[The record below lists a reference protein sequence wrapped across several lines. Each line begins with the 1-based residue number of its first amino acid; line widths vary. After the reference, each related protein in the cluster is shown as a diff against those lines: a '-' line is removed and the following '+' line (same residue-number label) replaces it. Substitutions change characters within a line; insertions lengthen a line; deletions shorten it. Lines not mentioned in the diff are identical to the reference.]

1 MNVSGKIDFN
11 DVRVGQIIPI
21 FKEINKLIP
30 PEKFFSIVSDYG
42 RKEHCLFFESGSF
55 IEKYGEFS
63 FGTADPCLKIKG
75 VKNTFTIDA
84 LNDLG
89 IKFIEFIK
97 DDFSFCDS
105 VEYFKGQ
112 IRGTL
117 RPLKKKNITE
127 DEKLK
132 QKTHMDVLRTVAFAF
147 GPSKKP
153 PMPYGGLIGTIS
165 YDFIEQF
172 EDLPETRE
180 DILNTPDYEMYFVDN
195 LFCCDHKRNKT
206 YFVANAL
213 VIDDDFQE
221 TFDQCE
227 KTISTYEKILS
238 QSQMPVK
245 RIYGKKKVRI
255 TSDTSKKKYIDD
267 IKKLKEHIYLGD
279 IFQVVASRTLI
290 SEYNCEPLDI
300 YNCLQKLNPSPYM
313 FFVNAS
319 SGILLGASPEMALR
333 VQGKEEKKVQIRPI
347 AGTRK
352 RGIVD
357 NKIDSDLDAKY
368 ELELKTNEKEIA
380 EHIML
385 VDLARNDIA
394 RISEPG
400 TREVDELF
408 VAEKYSHV
416 QHLVSNVYGT
426 LRKDLDA
433 LHAYVACMNMGTL
446 TGAPKPK
453 AMELIRKQ
461 EKTKRNLYGG
471 SVAYLSPDGDFDST
485 IIIRAM
491 QIKGNKAYIRS
502 GAGIVYNS
510 IPEEE
515 YMESINKAMSCIA
528 AIEKAGGVE
537 YENKDNID

>member
-1 MNVSGKIDFN
+1 MK
-11 DVRVGQIIPI
+11 
-21 FKEINKLIP
+21 
-30 PEKFFSIVSDYG
+30 
-42 RKEHCLFFESGSF
+42 
-55 IEKYGEFS
+55 
-63 FGTADPCLKIKG
+63 
-75 VKNTFTIDA
+75 
-84 LNDLG
+84 
-89 IKFIEFIK
+89 
-97 DDFSFCDS
+97 
-105 VEYFKGQ
+105 
-112 IRGTL
+112 
-117 RPLKKKNITE
+117 
-127 DEKLK
+127 
-132 QKTHMDVLRTVAFAF
+132 
-147 GPSKKP
+147 
-153 PMPYGGLIGTIS
+153 
-165 YDFIEQF
+165 
-172 EDLPETRE
+172 
-180 DILNTPDYEMYFVDN
+180 
-195 LFCCDHKRNKT
+195 
-206 YFVANAL
+206 
-213 VIDDDFQE
+213 
-221 TFDQCE
+221 
-227 KTISTYEKILS
+227 
-238 QSQMPVK
+238 
-245 RIYGKKKVRI
+245 KKKVSI
-255 TSDTSKKKYIDD
+255 TSDTSKKDFIDS
-267 IKKLKEHIYLGD
+267 IKKLKEHICMGD
-279 IFQVVASRTLI
+279 IFQVVVSRTLI

-300 YNCLQKLNPSPYM
+300 YNCLRKLNPSPYM
-313 FFVNAS
+313 FFINTR

-333 VQGKEEKKVQIRPI
+333 VQGKQEKKVQIRPI

-416 QHLVSNVYGT
+416 QHLVSNVYGI
-426 LRKDLDA
+426 LRKDFDA

-453 AMELIRKQ
+453 AMELIRKH

-471 SVAYLSPDGDFDST
+471 SVAYLTPEGDFDST

-491 QIKGNKAYIRS
+491 QIKDNKAYIRS

-515 YMESINKAMSCIA
+515 YTESINKALSCIT

-537 YENKDNID
+537 YENKNNID